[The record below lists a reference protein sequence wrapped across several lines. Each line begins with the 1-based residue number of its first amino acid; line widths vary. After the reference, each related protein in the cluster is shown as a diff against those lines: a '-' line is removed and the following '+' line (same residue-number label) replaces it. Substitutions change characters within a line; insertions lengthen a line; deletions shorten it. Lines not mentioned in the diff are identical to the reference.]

1 MVKVAGAGSK
11 QILIG
16 VLAQVRKRREVLAGT
31 KPLRSLRRMKASSR
45 LLGLGLGLGDWVAGV
60 SHAPLSSAPLV
71 EMVVKMATI
80 CQWVDE
86 SLPKL
91 LEQTNFS

>member
-45 LLGLGLGLGDWVAGV
+45 LLGLGLGLGD
-60 SHAPLSSAPLV
+60 
-71 EMVVKMATI
+71 
-80 CQWVDE
+80 
-86 SLPKL
+86 
-91 LEQTNFS
+91 